1 MPRCHVV
8 RALGPVTTRDIIAA
22 SVSVPDENTL
32 ITICVTS
39 TNTAYASAA
48 VSMNDSLN
56 TALVMSIMF
65 ITVVNNEHS
74 KSIFPK
80 IKSHT
85 SLL

>member
-32 ITICVTS
+32 ITICVTI
-39 TNTAYASAA
+39 TNTACASVA
-48 VSMNDSLN
+48 VSTNVSLN
-56 TALVMSIMF
+56 TAFIMGIMF